1 MKWPSFFPLTSLIAF
16 WCCLICL
23 FIFLLTLPTVWPD
36 WIAIWAIFKACLI
49 FLLIFLH
56 ILLTVCQDWATYC
69 NLGNFYSMWQQFCG
83 SNLRYFRRG
92 FQNGFNYLVKTFSAI
107 FGFITQNVWS
117 SRRLQIFKKSLIKVD
132 RLKGLK
138 CLVEKPTNLKKYL
151 QSWSQMFSRETQKF
165 RNDKTFFVAN
175 CSFEPKLLLPVSTI
189 AAHTHP
195 PSQAVWTDWAIFKD
209 FGDEFSFK
217 SSPIYMVKLGLFLKT
232 SLFN

>member
-1 MKWPSFFPLTSLIAF
+1 M
-16 WCCLICL
+16 
-23 FIFLLTLPTVWPD
+23 
-36 WIAIWAIFKACLI
+36 I

-151 QSWSQMFSRETQKF
+151 QSWSEMLSRETQKF

-195 PSQAVWTDWAIFKD
+195 PSQAVWTDWAIFKV